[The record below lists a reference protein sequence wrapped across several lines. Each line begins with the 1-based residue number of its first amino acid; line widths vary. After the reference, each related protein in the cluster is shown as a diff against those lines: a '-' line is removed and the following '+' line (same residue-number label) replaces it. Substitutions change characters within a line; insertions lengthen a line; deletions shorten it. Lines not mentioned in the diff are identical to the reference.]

1 MQPLKLDGVR
11 VKTKMLF
18 ALIVVSIIAQLARMV
33 TFAITITRRIYH
45 AMVVEKTDRAT
56 LEPIIGQFVEDGST
70 IFTDELNAYNHL
82 NELGFNHNVV
92 NHGSLQFVC
101 NGSIYTNNIEGFWS
115 HFRRM
120 IIGCYHDVSDEH
132 LQSYIDEACFRW
144 NTRKMTESE
153 RFKDMFKTS
162 IRLVK
167 PNREFILCQKVA

>member
-1 MQPLKLDGVR
+1 MSNI
-11 VKTKMLF
+11 LF
-18 ALIVVSIIAQLARMV
+18 LYYISPNLSN
-33 TFAITITRRIYH
+33 
-45 AMVVEKTDRAT
+45 
-56 LEPIIGQFVEDGST
+56 ST
-70 IFTDELNAYNHL
+70 ILIHQFSSSPCVCRQLSKS
-82 NELGFNHNVV
+82 ELGFNHNVV

-153 RFKDMFKTS
+153 RFNDMFKTS
-162 IRLVK
+162 IGLAK

>member
-1 MQPLKLDGVR
+1 M
-11 VKTKMLF
+11 
-18 ALIVVSIIAQLARMV
+18 
-33 TFAITITRRIYH
+33 
-45 AMVVEKTDRAT
+45 
-56 LEPIIGQFVEDGST
+56 
-70 IFTDELNAYNHL
+70 
-82 NELGFNHNVV
+82 

-144 NTRKMTESE
+144 NTRKMAESE

-162 IRLVK
+162 IGLVK
-167 PNREFILCQKVA
+167 PNREFIICQKVA